1 MRRSRAHRLYR
12 RFASVSLRGLVGR
25 CARFALAAIVRAV
38 QEKLERAR
46 ELIASYDDELRRLVP
61 DGVDLFDAHVHC
73 GTDID
78 GFTSPYE
85 ELTAFLRATGVTRSF
100 CFCLDEPDREP
111 AFRAANDRTLEAAG
125 RSEGLLI
132 PFVRLDLSAGP
143 IEEAERCLDRG
154 ARGIKLHPR
163 AQSFLLDDERL
174 DPIFALAAE
183 RRVPILI
190 HGGRGLPPIADDLH
204 RVVDRHPDAKLI
216 IAHGGIA
223 DLAALADAFAGHPSV
238 FFDTSIWSA
247 VDLLDLFSR
256 VSPEQVLYAS
266 DYPYGQQPQSLLL
279 DLRITRL
286 AGYSDDELRGVL
298 GVNAGRIADGAP
310 LPIPGP
316 PKRGTG
322 TLVQPISLSRI
333 HTYLTMATPL
343 LWTRQPDVI
352 GAVGLALNAASE
364 RNGYP
369 EVCER
374 ISEMLVC
381 ARDLWRLTAEIEDEE
396 ERMRAGRTVF
406 QLIHLSDIEVL
417 TVSA

>member
-1 MRRSRAHRLYR
+1 MHQELDRAHD
-12 RFASVSLRGLVGR
+12 
-25 CARFALAAIVRAV
+25 
-38 QEKLERAR
+38 
-46 ELIASYDDELRRLVP
+46 LIASYDDELGRLVP
-61 DGVDLFDAHVHC
+61 NGTDLFDAHVHC

-78 GFTSPYE
+78 GFSSPVE
-85 ELTAFLRATGVTRSF
+85 ELTAFLRRTGVTRAF
-100 CFCLDEPDREP
+100 CFCLDEPDRHP
-111 AFRAANDRTLEAAG
+111 RFSAANDRTLVAAAG
-125 RSEGLLI
+125 SDGLLI
-132 PFVRLDLSAGP
+132 PFVRLDLTESP
-143 IEEAERCLDRG
+143 VDEAVRCLDLG

-163 AQSFLLDDERL
+163 AQSFLLNDERL

-183 RRVPILI
+183 RLVPILI
-190 HGGRGLPPIADDLH
+190 HGGRGLPPIAGDLH

-223 DLAALADAFAGHPSV
+223 DLAALADAFVGHPGV

-247 VDLLDLFSR
+247 VDILDLYSR

-279 DLRITRL
+279 DLRIARL

-298 GVNAGRIADGAP
+298 GVNAGRIADGEP
-310 LPIPGP
+310 LPSPTP
-316 PKRGTG
+316 PKRGTD

-352 GAVGLALNAASE
+352 GAVGLALNAAAE

-369 EVCER
+369 DVCER
-374 ISEMLVC
+374 IADLLVC
-381 ARDLWRLTAEIEDEE
+381 AGDLWRFSADIEDEA
-396 ERMRAGRTVF
+396 ERRRVGRTVF
-406 QLIHLSDIEVL
+406 QLIHLADIEAL
-417 TVSA
+417 TVAA